1 MTQYESGTSAQVRR
15 FRLGLIINPFA
26 GMGGPAGLKGSDG
39 SDIVA
44 QAQALGQTPRAP
56 DRALRCLQPL
66 AALPIDLYTIGGAMG
81 EAIARAAGF
90 APVVVQAAS
99 EPSTAEDTRRAAK
112 ALKQQQVDLILFV
125 GGDGTA
131 RDIYAALG
139 DSQPVLGLPSGVK
152 MHSSVYAIVPEAATE
167 IVRAMVEGR
176 LVALD
181 LGEVRDIDEDAFRA
195 GRVQS
200 RYYGE
205 LQVPAEPRYIQAVK
219 QGGVESEPLVLDDI
233 AADIRE
239 AMEPDTLYIF
249 APGSTTFAVTEAM
262 GLDATLLGV
271 DVVQNESLVA
281 KDVDA
286 ASLEQRLAAHRGRV
300 VLVVTAIGGQGH
312 VFGRGNQQLSP
323 AVLKR
328 IGRDNIWIIATKT
341 KLEALQGRPL
351 LLDTND
357 PILDR
362 EWAGH
367 IRVITGYRDAVLYP
381 LGMAL

>member
-1 MTQYESGTSAQVRR
+1 MSEQIVVNPHGRR

-39 SDIVA
+39 ADIVA
-44 QAQALGQTPRAP
+44 KAQALGQQPRAP
-56 DRALRCLQPL
+56 ERALRCLQPL
-66 AALPIDLYTIGGAMG
+66 AALPIELYTIAGAMG
-81 EAIARAAGF
+81 ETVALAAGF
-90 APVVVQAAS
+90 SPIIVGAAS
-99 EPSTAEDTRRAAK
+99 QPSTAEDTRQAAT
-112 ALKQQQVDLILFV
+112 ALKGRHVDLILFV

-152 MHSSVYAIVPEAATE
+152 MHSSVYAIAPEAATE
-167 IVRAMVEGR
+167 IVRGMVEGR

-181 LGEVRDIDEDAFRA
+181 MGEVRDIDEAAFRA

-233 AADIRE
+233 AAEIRE
-239 AMEPDTLYIF
+239 AMEPGALYIF
-249 APGSTTFAVTEAM
+249 APGSTTFAVTESM
-262 GLDATLLGV
+262 GLDGTLLGV
-271 DVVQNESLVA
+271 DVVEDESLVA

-286 ASLEQRLAAHRGRV
+286 RSLERLVSAHAGKV

-312 VFGRGNQQLSP
+312 VLGRGNQQLSP
-323 AVLKR
+323 EVLKR
-328 IGRDNIWIIATKT
+328 IGRENVWIIATKT

-357 PILDR
+357 AQLDR
-362 EWAGH
+362 DWAGH
-367 IRVITGYRDAVLYP
+367 IRVVTGYRDAVLYP
-381 LGMAL
+381 LGIAL